1 MNFIKWIKLE
11 WYVPQRNKAQ
21 AKADGHR
28 HIAQYYEQKPLHK
41 RSSRVHATIEYNY
54 HMAGAWQ
61 QELERLEAKIT
72 KIQNSD
78 LGDLR

>member
-11 WYVPQRNKAQ
+11 WYLPQRNKAES
-21 AKADGHR
+21 KVADHR

-41 RSSRVHATIEYNY
+41 RSSRINATIEYNY

-61 QELERLEAKIT
+61 QELERLEAKIAEI
-72 KIQNSD
+72 KNSD
-78 LGDLR
+78 LK